1 MTQLEKRKF
10 IRYDAL
16 HLLDYIVIDDEG
28 NPGTYSMGRTIDVSI
43 DGLKLETSQP
53 LKLDSRLLI
62 TVGIEDDLID
72 LEGRITHAAAHED
85 RFISGVTFVKIG
97 KDGERILSKYIDA
110 FHKQK

>member
-1 MTQLEKRKF
+1 MTQREKRKF

-43 DGLKLETSQP
+43 DGLKLDTTNP
-53 LKLDSRLLI
+53 LKIDSRLLI
-62 TVGIEDDLID
+62 TIGIEDDLID
-72 LEGRITHAAAHED
+72 LEGRITHTAAHRD
-85 RFISGVTFVKIG
+85 RFVSGVTFLKID
-97 KDGERILSKYIDA
+97 KDGERILLKYTDA

>member
-1 MTQLEKRKF
+1 MTQREKRKF

-16 HLLDYIVIDDEG
+16 HLLDYIVMDDED

-43 DGLKLETSQP
+43 DGLKLETTYP
-53 LKLDSRLLI
+53 LKPESRLLI

-72 LEGRITHAAAHED
+72 LEGRVTHAAAHKD
-85 RFISGVTFVKIG
+85 RFISGVTFVKIR
-97 KDGERILSKYIDA
+97 KDGKRILSKYIDA